1 MWFCAIYALGALI
14 GIGAVAAGLGSAWM
28 GGMPVT
34 REDWLEI
41 AAPLIGMIAILM
53 VLTTAGLRRHR
64 VWARWSFMLIW
75 PLIVVY
81 AVAHAS
87 LGAIP
92 WWLATK
98 AIIDATGVG
107 LFAAW
112 LLFWQRGSLLYFY
125 RIRQAGGGMTVRR

>member
-1 MWFCAIYALGALI
+1 MWFCGIYALGALI
-14 GIGAVAAGLGSAWM
+14 GIGAVVAGLGSASM

-34 REDWLEI
+34 REDWLQI
-41 AAPLIGMIAILM
+41 AAPLMGTIAILM
-53 VLTTAGLRRHR
+53 GLTTAGLRRHR
-64 VWARWSFMLIW
+64 VWARWCFMLIW

-81 AVAHAS
+81 AVANAS

-92 WWLATK
+92 WWLATQ
-98 AIIDATGVG
+98 AIIDATAVG